1 MSVDTHELITPSPKK
16 FDGLDHFAILSGD
29 AFALVGRILVGWI
42 FIVFAYAN
50 LTNMAGLAAYL
61 TALKV
66 PAPMAVA
73 WIATIAQALMGISL
87 ILGVATRYGAL
98 IGLVFVAI
106 ATLLAHRYWEFPAAQ
121 ANIQFTHF
129 MKNLSIFGGLL
140 LLFVTGAGRFSIDG
154 HLRKNE

>member
-1 MSVDTHELITPSPKK
+1 MAVDTHELITPSPKQ

-29 AFALVGRILVGWI
+29 AFALVGRIFVGWI

-50 LTNMAGLAAYL
+50 VTSMAGLESYL
-61 TALKV
+61 AALKV
-66 PAPMAVA
+66 PAPMPVA
-73 WIATIAQALMGISL
+73 WIATIAQALMGVSL

-98 IGLVFVAI
+98 IGLVFVAA

-121 ANIQFTHF
+121 KNIQFTHF

-140 LLFVTGAGRFSIDG
+140 LLFVTGAGRFSVDG
-154 HLRKNE
+154 WLRNNE